1 MKIDLDQLNRYNAEL
16 EQARADLAKAKH
28 RIEYLRLQAKQTRE
42 QAVKAKRSQLIKSF
56 IHNLPSDCDVKV
68 TPAPGQIYVSVTLSL
83 EDAQDYAKVPEIL
96 GLKLWRDEP
105 SDKSLGGFAGADLK
119 VWRTPHEPGVFFY
132 IQNHWK

>member
-1 MKIDLDQLNRYNAEL
+1 MNINLDQLKAYEIALAAGIENLANAKR
-16 EQARADLAKAKH
+16 Q
-28 RIEYLRLQAKQTRE
+28 IEYNRLQAKQTRAKIK
-42 QAVKAKRSQLIKSF
+42 QAKQSALIKLF
-56 IHNLPSDCDVKV
+56 IAKMPIDSVKI
-68 TPAPGQIYVSVTLSL
+68 TPAPDQIYVSVTLNYLEASL
-83 EDAQDYAKVPEIL
+83 YGEVPEEL